1 MIGKCSAY
9 PGGLTASDAYVMLLH
24 MTAHIYGRG
33 QMVIPAKA
41 RKEARI
47 GQGDVVLVQPE
58 GNGRIVLTRLEKPQT
73 RRAKK
78 AKITFRKGT
87 HAVASTGRK
96 ITSAEVRSALEDFP

>member
-1 MIGKCSAY
+1 MKSTRSW
-9 PGGLTASDAYVMLLH
+9 PLQPLQRTQGGLTASDAYVMLLY

-58 GNGRIVLTRLEKPQT
+58 GNGRIVLTRLEKPQS
-73 RRAKK
+73 RMFCVER
-78 AKITFRKGT
+78 
-87 HAVASTGRK
+87 
-96 ITSAEVRSALEDFP
+96 